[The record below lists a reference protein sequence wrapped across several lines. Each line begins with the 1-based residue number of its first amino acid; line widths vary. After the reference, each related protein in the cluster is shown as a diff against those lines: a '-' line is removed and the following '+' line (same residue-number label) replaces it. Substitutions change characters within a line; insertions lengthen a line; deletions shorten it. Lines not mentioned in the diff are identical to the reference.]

1 MGALYAQYLGALAL
15 KEIPMPVYDKS
26 APKRAVNVSVNA
38 DLAAKAKALGVNLSE
53 TLETR
58 LAELVAAAE
67 RQQWLAENAAAIEAY
82 NKRVEEETIVSDVE
96 LHF

>member
-1 MGALYAQYLGALAL
+1 
-15 KEIPMPVYDKS
+15 MPVYDKS

-53 TLETR
+53 ALETR

-67 RQQWLAENAAAIEAY
+67 RRQWLAENAAAIEAY
-82 NKRVEEETIVSDVE
+82 NKRVEEETIISDVE

>member
-1 MGALYAQYLGALAL
+1 
-15 KEIPMPVYDKS
+15 MPVYDKS

-53 TLETR
+53 ALETR

-82 NKRVEEETIVSDVE
+82 NKRVEEETIISDIE

>member
-1 MGALYAQYLGALAL
+1 MNSS
-15 KEIPMPVYDKS
+15 VYDKG

-53 TLETR
+53 ALETR

-67 RQQWLAENAAAIEAY
+67 RQKWLAENAAAIEAY
-82 NKRVEEETIVSDVE
+82 NERVAEGAILSDLE
-96 LHF
+96 RPF

>member
-1 MGALYAQYLGALAL
+1 MSLY
-15 KEIPMPVYDKS
+15 DRS

-53 TLETR
+53 ALEAR

-67 RQQWLAENAAAIEAY
+67 RQQWLTDNAEAIDDY
-82 NKRVEEETIVSDVE
+82 NERVESGAILSDFE
-96 LHF
+96 RPF

>member
-1 MGALYAQYLGALAL
+1 MSLY
-15 KEIPMPVYDKS
+15 DRS

-53 TLETR
+53 ALEAR

-67 RQQWLAENAAAIEAY
+67 RQQWLTDNAEAIDAY
-82 NKRVEEETIVSDVE
+82 NERVETSAILSDFE
-96 LHF
+96 RPF

>member
-1 MGALYAQYLGALAL
+1 MNSS
-15 KEIPMPVYDKS
+15 VYDKG

-53 TLETR
+53 ALETR

-67 RQQWLAENAAAIEAY
+67 RQKWLAENAAAIEAY
-82 NKRVEEETIVSDVE
+82 NERVAEGAILSDFE
-96 LHF
+96 RPF

>member
-1 MGALYAQYLGALAL
+1 MNSS
-15 KEIPMPVYDKS
+15 VYDKS

-53 TLETR
+53 ALETR

-67 RQQWLAENAAAIEAY
+67 RQKWLAENAAAIDAY
-82 NKRVEEETIVSDVE
+82 NERVAEGAILSDLE
-96 LHF
+96 RPF

>member
-1 MGALYAQYLGALAL
+1 MSLY
-15 KEIPMPVYDKS
+15 DRS

-53 TLETR
+53 ALEAR

-67 RQQWLAENAAAIEAY
+67 RQQWLTDNAEAIDAY
-82 NKRVEEETIVSDVE
+82 NERVETGAILSDFE
-96 LHF
+96 RPF

>member
-1 MGALYAQYLGALAL
+1 MNSR
-15 KEIPMPVYDKS
+15 VYYKD

-67 RQQWLAENAAAIEAY
+67 RQKWLIENVAAIEAY
-82 NKRVEEETIVSDVE
+82 NKRVEEETIIGDVE